1 MRCRRSPHAIDP
13 ASPQHWHTRAQRR
26 RTEARA
32 ACAELTRPAALSI
45 AAHTSVRAGTGR
57 QPARCVPAPR
67 VPPLPPLPPARARTA
82 SVDRARQPLTPG
94 AAALTGAAPY
104 TDVSGL
110 VPLLAVAAAVVW
122 ERRTGGSTGIRAAA
136 ADALKKAK
144 TAITSAASSVK
155 DRLPKGDGSTGG
167 GGDVKAAAA
176 DAPKQAKAAI
186 ASIFSNL
193 KGLLPKGGASKGGG
207 DAKSIAAAEA
217 KRDRAAAEA
226 TEAAQVF
233 LSKSDEVATST
244 AAMKIASDSEDEGE
258 GEAKT
263 ASTSASSAKYTP
275 KKNMWVVTSATAT
288 SSIPATRAGSNRA
301 GQTAS
306 ASASSAT
313 PQKKDMWK
321 PVAFFA
327 GLAALAGLSVA
338 K

>member
-1 MRCRRSPHAIDP
+1 M
-13 ASPQHWHTRAQRR
+13 
-26 RTEARA
+26 
-32 ACAELTRPAALSI
+32 
-45 AAHTSVRAGTGR
+45 
-57 QPARCVPAPR
+57 
-67 VPPLPPLPPARARTA
+67 
-82 SVDRARQPLTPG
+82 
-94 AAALTGAAPY
+94 TGAAPF

-136 ADALKKAK
+136 ADALKRAK

-176 DAPKQAKAAI
+176 DALKQAKAAI

-193 KGLLPKGGASKGGG
+193 KGLLPKGGPSKGGG

-288 SSIPATRAGSNRA
+288 SVIPATRAGSNRA

-306 ASASSAT
+306 ASASPAT
-313 PQKKDMWK
+313 PQEKDMWK